1 MVDEGEVW
9 PVEKEIASPK
19 STLQASPFRA
29 SRPTCS
35 PTSDNPSNPY
45 LPSSTDVRPDFAQP
59 ILLYHHALWCVR
71 DGSCGS

>member
-1 MVDEGEVW
+1 MVDEGEVL

-29 SRPTCS
+29 SRPTFS

-45 LPSSTDVRPDFAQP
+45 LPADTTLFA
-59 ILLYHHALWCVR
+59 
-71 DGSCGS
+71 